1 MVVELSAGQDAT
13 FVSLSTNISLNL
25 FPALLSS
32 LTLYLVKKHT
42 DTCTSLISEPVKP
55 EWRVHAAAAQRQ
67 QPQLTTSVHFRKQIE
82 FPHTRLKGND
92 ATLYAVFKPFIFVGF
107 FLFKPLQS
115 KTKK

>member
-55 EWRVHAAAAQRQ
+55 EWRVQRQ

-107 FLFKPLQS
+107 FLFKPLQN